1 MSSTNQNPSVFQTER
16 NKSKI
21 DPDQLSMTV
30 FGDAKLLQTYR
41 DLQVKL
47 EERMNPN
54 PVFLELSR
62 EHMLAHK
69 IKETTKL
76 KELLTQNLLDNKY
89 HPHES
94 AHNIFVHEMGVVGR
108 LMCSPLINLLGTE
121 AQKKA
126 WLPSIDKGVWN
137 TCYAQTELAH
147 GSDFN
152 NIKTV
157 ATFDPATQEFVVH
170 TPDIEAIKWWP
181 GDLGVFSTHCLLM
194 AQLYTKGKCHGVQPF
209 FIQIRDTE
217 TFEVLPGL
225 EIGDIGPKF
234 GFFDVD
240 NGFMRFTKFRIPKT
254 ALLGKSIGVEPDGT
268 LWTKNTSK
276 VTYSGMMVSR
286 FSIIAGA
293 YSTMFKCVMI
303 AMRYSLLRKQFK
315 DSQGKEIRIYD
326 YQLQK
331 EKLFSELVKAY
342 AMASTVYFARKQ
354 VNENFERSSNNDFSL
369 LQPTHI
375 LLCASKAMFTWWLSK
390 GCMKLIQAC
399 GGHGYHMY
407 SYLPYVLRESFAST
421 ILEGENSVLLLQV
434 SRNLLKAAQN
444 AQFGKHNKISED
456 EAYFLNAKKIQK
468 FTFEETKKALNNPEN
483 LIKTFQKTVLHLTQ
497 QGAIEISQKMAEGM
511 DPKAAWDYTAGSRL
525 LKMGLTQAN
534 YLIVNNFNKRAKQ
547 ITEPHIREAYE
558 KMFLLFTIQRI
569 EELCGEFMSAK
580 AITPNHVALFEE
592 LKVGIYDYLTPHGLV
607 LSEAIQCSDA
617 TLFSQIALSNET
629 PYENLY
635 NTAKKSAINRIG
647 GPLPAMLDLWVPFSK
662 KLYREALT
670 DEERKYQ
677 DKL

>member
-1 MSSTNQNPSVFQTER
+1 MTTNQNPSVFQSER

-21 DPDQLSMTV
+21 NPDELSLTV
-30 FGDAKLLQTYR
+30 FGDAKLLQSYK
-41 DLQVKL
+41 DFQAKL
-47 EERMNPN
+47 EKRINPN

-62 EHMLAHK
+62 EHMMAYK
-69 IKETTKL
+69 IKETTKI
-76 KELLTQNLLDNKY
+76 KEMFTQNIVDNKY
-89 HPHES
+89 HTHES
-94 AHNIFVHEMGVVGR
+94 VNNFYIHEMGFVGR
-108 LMCSPLINLLGTE
+108 LMCSPLVNLLGTD

-152 NIKTV
+152 NIKTI

-194 AQLYTKGKCHGVQPF
+194 AQLYTKGKNHGVQPF

-234 GFFDVD
+234 GYLDKD
-240 NGFMRFTKFRIPKT
+240 NGFMRFNRFRIPKT
-254 ALLGKSIGVEPDGT
+254 ALLGKYIGVEEDGT
-268 LWTKNTSK
+268 LWKKNASK
-276 VTYSGMMVSR
+276 ITYSGMMITR
-286 FSIIAGA
+286 FSLVAGG

-342 AMASTVYFARKQ
+342 AMASTVYFVRRL
-354 VNENFERSSNNDFSL
+354 VSENFDRSAKNDFSL

-375 LLCASKAMFTWWLSK
+375 LLCASKALFTWWASK

-407 SYLPYVLRESFAST
+407 SYLPYVLRDNFADT
-421 ILEGENSVLLLQV
+421 ILEGENSVLMLQV

-444 AQFGKHNKISED
+444 AQAGNPKGVSAH
-456 EAYFLNAKKIQK
+456 EAYFLQAKEIQG
-468 FTFEETKKALNNPEN
+468 FTFEATKKALANPEN
-483 LIKTFQKTVLHLTQ
+483 LIKAFQKTVIHQTQ
-497 QGAIEISQKMAEGM
+497 LGAIEISQKIAEGM
-511 DPKAAWDYTAGSRL
+511 DPKAVWDYTAGSRL
-525 LKMGLTQAN
+525 LKMGLAQAN
-534 YLIVNNFNKRAKQ
+534 YMMVNNFDKRAKQ

-558 KMFLLFTIQRI
+558 KMFQLFTIQRI

-580 AITPNHVALFEE
+580 AITPDHVALFHEI
-592 LKVGIYDYLTPHGLV
+592 KVEIFDYLTPHGLV
-607 LSEAIQCSDA
+607 LSEAVPFSDG

-635 NTAKKSAINRIG
+635 NTAKKGAINRIG
-647 GPLPAMLDLWVPFSK
+647 GPHPAMLDLWLPFSK
-662 KLYREALT
+662 KLYNEALT